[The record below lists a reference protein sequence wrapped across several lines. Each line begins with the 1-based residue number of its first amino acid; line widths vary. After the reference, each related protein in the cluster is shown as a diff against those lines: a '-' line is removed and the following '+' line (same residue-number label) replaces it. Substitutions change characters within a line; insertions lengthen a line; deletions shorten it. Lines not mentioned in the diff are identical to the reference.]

1 MSVNRFMV
9 PPCYDNDRFETL
21 RLLLV
26 DGALPQIRPGFA
38 GVTLVMAWRVAPSMR
53 PVRKHII
60 S

>member
-1 MSVNRFMV
+1 MV
-9 PPCYDNDRFETL
+9 PPYYDNDRFETL